1 MLLSVF
7 LLQRDLKKMKK
18 SDIVLFLGL
27 WSARVRFGAAVS
39 ARAHREAEGIETVV
53 LTNLSKRS
61 LQAGGG
67 DRWTDH
73 IVCHHTSSST
83 WHLPYSATLPHTAPS
98 ESGQS
103 SSIVRA
109 CVFQAGHSKRSEGTE
124 TSDCQRMFSILS
136 TEEHCWCYLISAGQ
150 HVPSPAS
157 EWARRVCTCLWT
169 GHITGLALPLLMA
182 SSCDKLWNTCILIPT
197 KAKHMHVLRPLHGK
211 KKRHRGTKLSNS

>member
-67 DRWTDH
+67 TDGPTTLF
-73 IVCHHTSSST
+73 VTTPAAAPGTFPTQQLFRTLLLLNQVNHH
-83 WHLPYSATLPHTAPS
+83 
-98 ESGQS
+98 
-103 SSIVRA
+103 
-109 CVFQAGHSKRSEGTE
+109 
-124 TSDCQRMFSILS
+124 
-136 TEEHCWCYLISAGQ
+136 
-150 HVPSPAS
+150 
-157 EWARRVCTCLWT
+157 
-169 GHITGLALPLLMA
+169 LL
-182 SSCDKLWNTCILIPT
+182 
-197 KAKHMHVLRPLHGK
+197 
-211 KKRHRGTKLSNS
+211 